1 MLPRNCQ
8 WHCYTL
14 NQFQIN
20 MKTKITLILSLIS
33 FVGVLSVWGLWLFGT
48 MKLSIVSLDTFI
60 GVIVALLAIIFTIVI
75 GLQIVNAID
84 MREKMSQLQKRQME
98 ILENE
103 RQLAENDRLHVME
116 AYNLQA
122 GISGESAEAYL
133 AKGQYIEAFTF
144 YHSALYY
151 AILAGQKNQLNRVN
165 QLQAIVQLIK
175 TGPVVNFPS
184 LAQQIKTD
192 TEGIRKTIS
201 YRNCLSEIY
210 EQSMQSFWQKM
221 QMLGLI
227 AENHQ

>member
-1 MLPRNCQ
+1 
-8 WHCYTL
+8 
-14 NQFQIN
+14 
-20 MKTKITLILSLIS
+20 MKEKISLLLSIIS
-33 FVGVLSVWGLWLFGT
+33 IVGVLSVWGLWLFGS
-48 MKLSIVSLDTFI
+48 MELSVVSLDTFV
-60 GVIVALLAIIFTIVI
+60 GVIVALLAIVFTVI
-75 GLQIVNAID
+75 IGFQIVNAID
-84 MREKMSQLQKRQME
+84 MREKMSQLHKRQME

-165 QLQAIVQLIK
+165 QLQAIAQHI
-175 TGPVVNFPS
+175 TTRPIANFSS

-192 TEGIRKTIS
+192 TEGIRKTTS
-201 YRNCLSEIY
+201 YRNCLSEVY
-210 EQSMQSFWQKM
+210 EQTMQAFWQKM
-221 QMLGLI
+221 KMLGLLV
-227 AENHQ
+227 ENQ